1 MGERAAAMAAVGLLC
16 LAGCSGD
23 NGDDAAPAETVEAVT
38 TMTTTPPP
46 ASSRSLATTVEPAPG
61 LPGYNIYRPSDLE
74 ATGAPLP
81 VVVWA
86 NGGCFRHD
94 ATWQTLLERWAAAGF
109 FVVAITEP
117 PPDAPLTATD
127 LTTADDQA
135 MAIDWAVAQ
144 DAAASAYAGHL
155 DLERVVAAGNSCGGI
170 TSLALAGQDDRVRA
184 VFVLSGSSV
193 GPGATREQATA
204 VMTHVTV
211 PVGFA
216 VGASEDLAHPQA
228 LQDYEVLPAGVPG
241 FVASRASGDHVL
253 VSTDTGIL
261 AEAAEIGINWMDL
274 VLYGNET
281 ARRAVAERPCGA
293 CAADLWT
300 VAAKHLDALPV
311 A

>member
-1 MGERAAAMAAVGLLC
+1 MGDRAAAIAAVALLC

-23 NGDDAAPAETVEAVT
+23 DGDDAAPAATLEAVT

-46 ASSRSLATTVEPAPG
+46 ASSRSLATTVEPAPD
-61 LPGYNIYRPSDLE
+61 LLGYNIYRPSDLD

-144 DAAASAYAGHL
+144 DDAIWCSTATKPHVGPWRSAPVGRVPPTSGPWPPSTSTPFQWRRAQVGRAAAKARSSRA
-155 DLERVVAAGNSCGGI
+155 
-170 TSLALAGQDDRVRA
+170 TSG
-184 VFVLSGSSV
+184 
-193 GPGATREQATA
+193 
-204 VMTHVTV
+204 
-211 PVGFA
+211 PVG
-216 VGASEDLAHPQA
+216 V
-228 LQDYEVLPAGVPG
+228 
-241 FVASRASGDHVL
+241 
-253 VSTDTGIL
+253 
-261 AEAAEIGINWMDL
+261 
-274 VLYGNET
+274 
-281 ARRAVAERPCGA
+281 
-293 CAADLWT
+293 
-300 VAAKHLDALPV
+300 
-311 A
+311 